1 MEVSPEGEFCRGQA
15 IAAAAAGIGALA
27 CGGSGALA
35 ITALRQSIQT
45 YRP

>member
-1 MEVSPEGEFCRGQA
+1 MSRMTFCRRQA
-15 IAAAAAGIGALA
+15 LAATAAGIGALVR
-27 CGGSGALA
+27 GGSGTLA